1 MPEWILCKI
10 KLFIKF
16 KFFTSTDFF
25 FIKLT
30 PLQFISVVGISDK
43 LKLFCF
49 FMRRVPSLF
58 VLTFS
63 SLIPKKKYKQ

>member
-1 MPEWILCKI
+1 MLEWIPCKI

-16 KFFTSTDFF
+16 KFFTFTDFF

-30 PLQFISVVGISDK
+30 TLQFISVIGISDK

-49 FMRRVPSLF
+49 FIRRTPSLF
-58 VLTFS
+58 VLKNYTIRCIS
-63 SLIPKKKYKQ
+63 Y

>member
-1 MPEWILCKI
+1 MPKWILCKI

-25 FIKLT
+25 LIKFT

-49 FMRRVPSLF
+49 L
-58 VLTFS
+58 
-63 SLIPKKKYKQ
+63 

>member
-1 MPEWILCKI
+1 MPEWILGKI

-30 PLQFISVVGISDK
+30 TLQLISVVGITDK

-49 FMRRVPSLF
+49 FMRRIPSLF
-58 VLTFS
+58 VLTFL
-63 SLIPKKKYKQ
+63 SLIPKKKYRQ

>member
-1 MPEWILCKI
+1 MPKWILGKI

-30 PLQFISVVGISDK
+30 TLQFISVIGISDK

-49 FMRRVPSLF
+49 L
-58 VLTFS
+58 
-63 SLIPKKKYKQ
+63 